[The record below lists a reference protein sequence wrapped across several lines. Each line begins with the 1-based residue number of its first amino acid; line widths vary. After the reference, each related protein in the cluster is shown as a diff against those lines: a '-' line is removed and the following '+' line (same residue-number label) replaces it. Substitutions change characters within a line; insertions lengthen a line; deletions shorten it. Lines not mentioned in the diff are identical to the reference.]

1 MKTQTERRGKINV
14 SEMREIVL
22 RTGDR
27 MMLGQVRLRHNQY
40 LNSKCGQVTVHFLS
54 NHIDILQMKM

>member
-1 MKTQTERRGKINV
+1 M

-40 LNSKCGQVTVHFLS
+40 LNSKCGQVTVHFLL